1 MDRTDTLSATFAALA
16 HPARRA
22 ILAKLAEGGTTVSIL
37 AEPLDMS
44 LPAVSRHIKVLERAG
59 LIQQE
64 KDAQFRR
71 CTMNTDPLEAVASWT
86 EQYRPI
92 WENRFDTM
100 ERYLTAMTERNHES

>member
-1 MDRTDTLSATFAALA
+1 MDQTDTLSATFSALA

-22 ILAKLAEGGTTVSIL
+22 ILARLVTGGTTVNVL
-37 AEPLDMS
+37 AEPFDMS

-64 KDAQFRR
+64 KNAQYRT
-71 CTMNTDPLEAVASWT
+71 CTVNADPLQAVASWT

-92 WENRFDTM
+92 WEARLDEM
-100 ERYLTAMTERNHES
+100 ERCLMAMTEKTDAN